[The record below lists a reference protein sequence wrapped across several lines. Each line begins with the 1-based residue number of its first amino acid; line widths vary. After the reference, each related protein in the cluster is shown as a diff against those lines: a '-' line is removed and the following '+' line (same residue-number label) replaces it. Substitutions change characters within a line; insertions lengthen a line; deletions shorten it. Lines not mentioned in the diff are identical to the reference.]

1 MEIWIVMSRWAGALG
16 RASFEGGLLILAVW
30 ALCRLAPRL
39 PAALRASL
47 WWLTCLRL
55 VVGLTGLAGIAP
67 IPLPLLPVAPAA
79 APAPVVVPSGVAA
92 VLPAILSAVPAI
104 SPAISPA
111 GSPPSAW
118 PSPLGV
124 VGSVLGGVWLLAALG
139 QLVLLSRQ
147 LRQLRGI
154 RLRSTA
160 VTDGWIAGLW
170 ERLCLEQGVEN
181 ARLLF
186 SSEVTT
192 PQASGLLRP
201 RVILPRAG
209 LDRLSP
215 GELAMVL
222 CHELAHLRRRDLW
235 LAWVPAVAGRLFF
248 FHPLAVLAAREY
260 ALAREA
266 ACDAEV
272 LAVLGE
278 APQAYG
284 RLLLRLGI
292 SPLPRAGGLASSA
305 AALATAAPSRQQ
317 LKRRLEM
324 LAQASRTHRDDP
336 GHRGGRGHRGHPA
349 WWCLLGLVALF
360 ALVPFRLVA
369 AQEASRALRLAGPPP
384 PPPRAPVAPRAPR
397 SPHSESGE
405 EYVLLSANGSSTMNG
420 STADIGR
427 ARKLLGPG
435 EKEILWFRH
444 GGKEYVVRDPQTL
457 QAAFALFAPQ
467 AELGSRQAELGSR
480 QAELGSR
487 QAALGAEQAKLG
499 AKQARLGAEQ
509 ARVASDEARET
520 TDGREVNNR
529 LARQQDELSGQ
540 QDALGRQQ
548 DELGKKQDEL
558 GKQQDE
564 LGKQQ
569 DELGRQQDK
578 LAREAE
584 EKFKVLVSDAIS
596 RGIAREV
603 GH

>member
-1 MEIWIVMSRWAGALG
+1 MSRWAGALG

-47 WWLTCLRL
+47 WWLACLRL
-55 VVGLTGLAGIAP
+55 VVGLTSLAGIAP
-67 IPLPLLPVAPAA
+67 LPLPLLPVEPAA
-79 APAPVVVPSGVAA
+79 APAPIVVPSGVAA
-92 VLPAILSAVPAI
+92 VLPAILSAVPAVSPV
-104 SPAISPA
+104 SPAASASGKPA
-111 GSPPSAW
+111 VAW

-124 VGSVLGGVWLLAALG
+124 FGGVLGALWLLAVLA

-154 RLRSTA
+154 LLRSTV

-170 ERLCLEQGVEN
+170 ERLCREQGVVN
-181 ARLLF
+181 ARLLL
-186 SSEVTT
+186 SSEVAT
-192 PQASGLLRP
+192 PQAMGLLRP
-201 RVILPRAG
+201 RVVLPQAG

-215 GELAMVL
+215 GELAMIL

-235 LAWVPAVAGRLFF
+235 FGWVPAVAGRLFF

-324 LAQASRTHRDDP
+324 LAQASRTHH
-336 GHRGGRGHRGHPA
+336 GHRGQPG

-360 ALVPFRLVA
+360 ALVPFRIVA
-369 AQEASRALRLAGPPP
+369 AQEASRALRLAGTPPQP
-384 PPPRAPVAPRAPR
+384 PRPPRAPVAPRAPR
-397 SPHSESGE
+397 PPHAESGE

-427 ARKLLGPG
+427 AKKLLGPG

-457 QAAFALFAPQ
+457 KAAFALFAPQ

-548 DELGKKQDEL
+548 DELGKQQDEL